1 MARSTRKYRGA
12 GYQTSQQFFDP
23 TVLPPHVSLNSPV
36 VSTMPT
42 DSAIRPV
49 LLSTFKGGKRT
60 RRRGTKGGFN
70 PSVMGPFVANVQTA
84 IAPLAM
90 YSTYR
95 VFNGKASAK
104 KSRSSRKSRSR
115 SPKTKRG
122 GRR

>member
-1 MARSTRKYRGA
+1 MARRTRKYRGA

-23 TVLPPHVSLNSPV
+23 TVLPPHVGMNSPV

-60 RRRGTKGGFN
+60 RRRSVKGGFN
-70 PSVMGPFVANVQTA
+70 PSMMGPFVANVQTA

-95 VFNGKASAK
+95 VFNGKTK
-104 KSRSSRKSRSR
+104 KSPRNRSSRRTKSGKRSQR
-115 SPKTKRG
+115 K
-122 GRR
+122 